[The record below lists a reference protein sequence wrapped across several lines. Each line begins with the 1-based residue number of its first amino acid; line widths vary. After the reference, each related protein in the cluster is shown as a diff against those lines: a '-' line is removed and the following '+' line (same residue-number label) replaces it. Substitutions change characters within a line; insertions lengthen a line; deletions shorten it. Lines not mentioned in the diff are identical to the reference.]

1 MKMFDHMEE
10 GADFLEKM
18 TGNIFYGLW
27 VVITLPFSIIVSYF
41 TEK

>member
-18 TGNIFYGLW
+18 NERPIYGLW
-27 VVITLPFSIIVSYF
+27 VAFTLPFRILWWHF
-41 TEK
+41 TD